1 MSRNLGEIIVSL
13 VFVVLVVLKLDPFK
27 WTMPDQVEMIV
38 LALVVAAYALYAG
51 LFFRERAHDER
62 EAYHL
67 NVASRIAYLA
77 GVGFL
82 VVAVVVQS
90 FAHHLDPWL
99 VSGLAAMVVVKMITL
114 IWARLRK

>member
-1 MSRNLGEIIVSL
+1 MSRNVGEIVVSL

-51 LFFRERAHDER
+51 LFFRERARDER

-67 NVASRIAYLA
+67 HFASRVAYLA

-82 VVAVVVQS
+82 VVALIVQS
-90 FAHHLDPWL
+90 IAHHLDPWL
-99 VSGLAAMVVVKMITL
+99 VGGLTAMVLVKMISL
-114 IWARLRK
+114 IWARLRR

>member
-1 MSRNLGEIIVSL
+1 MSRNLGEIVVSL
-13 VFVVLVVLKLDPFK
+13 VFIILVVLKLDPFR
-27 WTMPDQVEMIV
+27 WTMPDQIEMIV
-38 LALVVAAYALYAG
+38 LALVVAAYAVYAG

-67 NVASRIAYLA
+67 YVASRIAYLA

-82 VVAVVVQS
+82 VVALVVQS

-99 VSGLAAMVVVKMITL
+99 VGGLTAMVLVKMITL
-114 IWARLRK
+114 MWARLRR